1 MRIGIDVREAFRSE
15 PRGIGLYGRQLLRE
29 FATLA
34 AGHEFRLYHQLPPP
48 PLLELAANMRAVRCD
63 WPGGRLHVFE
73 RLQLPWR
80 LRRDRVDVHHGTYN
94 TLPPR
99 WRLWRGPPLVV
110 TLHDVIAAYWPDD
123 LADPFVRY
131 VRAVT
136 PRVVA
141 DAAVIVTVSEWS
153 RQDIIARFHADP
165 QKVRVVH
172 NGIAEEYRR
181 PVDAAA
187 VAAAKARWTGDRPYL
202 FAIGGGLE
210 RKNTGRLIDAFGQLR
225 RRRADLPHRLV
236 VTGLG
241 IATDRFKARAAAAG
255 CGDAVV
261 FVPYLPRAEQVALCA
276 GAALAVYP
284 SLIEGWGLPIVE
296 ALAVGVPVIA
306 SNTSA
311 MPESGGG
318 FARHF
323 DPSSPE
329 AIATAIEQALAD
341 YVPAFAASRGPAMQ
355 RAWTFSWRRHAEQ
368 LLAIYAEAMR

>member
-29 FATLA
+29 FAALA
-34 AGHEFRLYHQLPPP
+34 SGHEFLLYHQLPRPP
-48 PLLELAANMRAVRCD
+48 DLELAASMRAVRCD

-73 RLQLPWR
+73 RLQVPWR
-80 LRRDRVDVHHGTYN
+80 LRRDRVDVYHGTYN

-123 LADPFVRY
+123 LHDPFVRY

-153 RQDIIARFHADP
+153 RQDIVARFHADP

-187 VAAAKARWTGDRPYL
+187 VAALKVRWAGDRPYL

-210 RKNTGRLIDAFGQLR
+210 RKNTGRLIDAFGQVR
-225 RRRADLPHRLV
+225 RRRPDLPHRLV

-241 IATDRFKARAAAAG
+241 AATDRFKARAAAAG
-255 CGDAVV
+255 CADDVV
-261 FVPYLPRAEQVALCA
+261 FAPYLPRAEQVALCA

-284 SLIEGWGLPIVE
+284 SLVEGWGLPIVE

-323 DPSSPE
+323 DPSSTE
-329 AIATAIEQALAD
+329 AIAAAIEQALAD
-341 YVPAFAASRGPAMQ
+341 YVLAFAAVRTAAMQ
-355 RAWTFSWRRHAEQ
+355 RASTFSWRTHAEK
-368 LLAIYAEAMR
+368 LLAIYAEAAR